1 MRGSSAEEVAE
12 RILEHTD
19 FSGLQVL
26 QQYTCVGRKEVIV
39 VLVEV
44 VRSHNFW

>member
-19 FSGLQVL
+19 FPGLQVL
-26 QQYTCVGRKEVIV
+26 QWYTCVGHKEVIV
-39 VLVEV
+39 ILVEV
-44 VRSHNFW
+44 VRSHNI